1 MTMQGN
7 VGCKGNTDQ
16 YSFWMS
22 VLRASGQEED
32 NGTVSVVDIQ
42 FVRRAAQKHWDDL
55 QDYKDAIITVYEVE
69 DTFPA
74 MFFLQEIQDNVID
87 VKINCIQAAS
97 ERIKQENSEHKDMAN
112 DLLTM
117 MHQYQ
122 SSESDKKRVHDK
134 LKKLYDFLNGQLN
147 VTVGDGL
154 KTYMGLFFA

>member
-1 MTMQGN
+1 M
-7 VGCKGNTDQ
+7 
-16 YSFWMS
+16 
-22 VLRASGQEED
+22 
-32 NGTVSVVDIQ
+32 
-42 FVRRAAQKHWDDL
+42 
-55 QDYKDAIITVYEVE
+55 
-69 DTFPA
+69 
-74 MFFLQEIQDNVID
+74 ID

-112 DLLTM
+112 ELLTM